1 MAASQ
6 VPHIHSED
14 SGTSMEQRRDPSK
27 QALLKCQDNNF
38 PPAAER
44 QPLGSKHQDS
54 IESAGLF
61 VSYGPLEA
69 HELMRAIGK
78 ILEEKLACR
87 FESEALQLSQH
98 KKELQTQVKPGKGH
112 PSNYGA
118 PPDLWQEEWLREL
131 FTSLY
136 LFIPFDFTNLKLL
149 QRKKTW
155 EFEDTDG
162 SVTPESNFLG
172 LPELMDMLNMLQ
184 RPENAFRQT
193 DVGSSF

>member
-1 MAASQ
+1 MAIDANTFL
-6 VPHIHSED
+6 ED
-14 SGTSMEQRRDPSK
+14 GNLVEEWLENLPERSRGGKDG
-27 QALLKCQDNNF
+27 ALSS
-38 PPAAER
+38 A
-44 QPLGSKHQDS
+44 KHQDS

-118 PPDLWQEEWLREL
+118 PPDLWQEEW
-131 FTSLY
+131 
-136 LFIPFDFTNLKLL
+136 
-149 QRKKTW
+149 
-155 EFEDTDG
+155 
-162 SVTPESNFLG
+162 VTPESNFLG

>member
-1 MAASQ
+1 
-6 VPHIHSED
+6 
-14 SGTSMEQRRDPSK
+14 
-27 QALLKCQDNNF
+27 
-38 PPAAER
+38 
-44 QPLGSKHQDS
+44 
-54 IESAGLF
+54 
-61 VSYGPLEA
+61 
-69 HELMRAIGK
+69 MRAIGK

-118 PPDLWQEEWLREL
+118 PPDLWQEEW
-131 FTSLY
+131 
-136 LFIPFDFTNLKLL
+136 
-149 QRKKTW
+149 
-155 EFEDTDG
+155 
-162 SVTPESNFLG
+162 VTPESNFLG